1 MWLNKDIR
9 ITQYATMF
17 PKSAILTPEQKKLVR
32 HALFSLQKEY
42 YTKLGEI
49 PPDKLILLDEIATA
63 LHLRD
68 EYL

>member
-1 MWLNKDIR
+1 MWLNKHIR

-17 PKSAILTPEQKKLVR
+17 PKSAILTTDQKKLVR
-32 HALFSLQKEY
+32 HALFALQKEY
-42 YTKLGEI
+42 YQKLGEI
-49 PPDKLILLDEIATA
+49 PPAKLILLDEIATA

>member
-1 MWLNKDIR
+1 
-9 ITQYATMF
+9 MF

>member
-1 MWLNKDIR
+1 MWLNKQIR
-9 ITQYATMF
+9 ITQYATMY

-49 PPDKLILLDEIATA
+49 PPDKLILLDEIATT

>member
-1 MWLNKDIR
+1 
-9 ITQYATMF
+9 MF

-32 HALFSLQKEY
+32 HALFALQKEY
-42 YTKLGEI
+42 YQKLGEI
-49 PPDKLILLDEIATA
+49 PPAKLILLDEIATA